1 MNEIPFAALQ
11 PHSQQQQ
18 QQSVSEVPAED
29 AAATSIWGSGFTSE
43 GIDQNPVYYEF
54 MLEANWRTERVA
66 RRARSMVWI
75 VSCGSSG
82 FSRRLKTSERP
93 I

>member
-43 GIDQNPVYYEF
+43 GIDQNPALYDFLMVKQLRLAGPPSLW
-54 MLEANWRTERVA
+54 MCLHRTSQLPSVA
-66 RRARSMVWI
+66 STQ
-75 VSCGSSG
+75 
-82 FSRRLKTSERP
+82 F
-93 I
+93 